1 MVDGGG
7 ITLDYLVCRTFIN
20 VLNYAHNTL
29 NTPLAIAQ
37 RLPTPTTL
45 GCGSTFPTTLVP
57 PIYTIIILY
66 NILEI

>member
-37 RLPTPTTL
+37 RLPTPTTP
-45 GCGSTFPTTLVP
+45 GPTLP
-57 PIYTIIILY
+57 YYPRPSHLY
-66 NILEI
+66 YYYFI